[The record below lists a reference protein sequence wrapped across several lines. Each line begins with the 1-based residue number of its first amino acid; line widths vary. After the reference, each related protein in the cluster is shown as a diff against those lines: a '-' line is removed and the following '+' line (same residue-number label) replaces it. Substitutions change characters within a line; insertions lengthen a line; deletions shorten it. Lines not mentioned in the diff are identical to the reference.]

1 MVVLLWLVKLWWL
14 EVLIGALI
22 IVRSVF
28 SFSILG
34 IIIGGLILSV
44 GLIFRI
50 VMSSE
55 SMKRRIERN
64 L

>member
-1 MVVLLWLVKLWWL
+1 MVIMLWLVKLWWL
-14 EVLIGALI
+14 EVIIGGLI
-22 IVRSVF
+22 IVRSIF

-34 IIIGGLILSV
+34 IVVGGVILTF

-55 SMKRRIERN
+55 SMKKRIERN